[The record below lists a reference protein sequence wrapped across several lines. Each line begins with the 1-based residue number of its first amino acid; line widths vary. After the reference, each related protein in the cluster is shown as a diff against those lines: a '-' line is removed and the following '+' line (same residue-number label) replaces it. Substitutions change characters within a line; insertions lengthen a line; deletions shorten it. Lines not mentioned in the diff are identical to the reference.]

1 MNIYDDAINHSF
13 KEEETGP
20 RHLESIDRLH
30 LPVGKLGHKSHLP
43 EKYLEGAFDNDDV
56 WDSNDLTIMMLMTLI
71 GQCNDWAIMIIT
83 NYKNSK
89 FSCNLENSLYQTRKR

>member
-56 WDSNDLTIMMLMTLI
+56 WDLTIMMVMALI

-89 FSCNLENSLYQTRKR
+89 FSCNLENSLYQTQKR